1 MTALKLSN
9 RRGGAPVSFTPRR
22 LICLGYTG
30 RDQAAVLA
38 HIEELKHEGV
48 PPPAQVP
55 LVLPAPARILSQ
67 DEAIDVVSARTSGE
81 AEPVFFV
88 DGARVWVGV
97 GSDHTDRELER
108 HDILSSKQV
117 CPKVVGRDVWA
128 LDDVRAVWDN
138 LQLRSWVGGAAGGE
152 AAYQDGTLARLLEPE
167 RLLALASDAAGTR
180 DGLVVFGGTVPVLG
194 GEMRCEPAFRAELR
208 DPASGESLSLAYR
221 VRLLAGVT
229 AQPSA

>member
-1 MTALKLSN
+1 MELKLAN
-9 RRGGAPVSFTPRR
+9 RRGGAPVSFTARR

-30 RDQAAVLA
+30 RDQAAVRA

-67 DEAIDVVSARTSGE
+67 DEAIEVVSPRTSGE
-81 AEPVFFV
+81 VEPVFFIS
-88 DGARVWVGV
+88 GARVWVGV
-97 GSDHTDRELER
+97 GSDHTDRALER

-128 LDDVRAVWDN
+128 FEDVRKGWDC
-138 LQLRSWVGGAAGGE
+138 LQLKSWTGGAPDGE
-152 AAYQDGTLARLLEPE
+152 SVYQDGLLARLLEPE
-167 RLLALASDAAGTR
+167 RLLELASEAVGSR

-194 GEMRCEPAFRAELR
+194 GEMRCESSFRAELC
-208 DPASGESLSLAYR
+208 DPITGDSLRLAYR
-221 VRLLAGVT
+221 VKLLVGV
-229 AQPSA
+229 AALPSV